1 MLKPLP
7 IGQSATDAI
16 MSAIT
21 FIVHTSFATHKL
33 ANALD
38 SLVRV
43 SRRVE
48 WEDLVTIMH
57 ARKVTHSQATA
68 HACTVKAR
76 ASQHSLALHIRLESE
91 YSQNIRAAGAELPCP
106 KNYPHSQAD
115 GDTQGKKHHMHP
127 DQNPQQHLH

>member
-1 MLKPLP
+1 
-7 IGQSATDAI
+7 

-21 FIVHTSFATHKL
+21 FIVHTSFTTRKL

-48 WEDLVTIMH
+48 WEHLVTIIH
-57 ARKVTHSQATA
+57 ARMVTHSPTTTHVCA
-68 HACTVKAR
+68 VGPR
-76 ASQHSLALHIRLESE
+76 ASQHSLALTIRLESE
-91 YSQNIRAAGAELPCP
+91 YSQNVRAAGAELPCP
-106 KNYPHSQAD
+106 KNHPHSQAD
-115 GDTQGKKHHMHP
+115 GDTQGKKHQMHP